1 MLESRR
7 GERSRLAGFA
17 VERHFSQEA
26 VMAPNILTV
35 RLDCSGLQH
44 KRFVHFGV
52 VRGSFPDACRK
63 FRPNREVATAEI
75 ATQRKAHQMDESL
88 VLKT

>member
-17 VERHFSQEA
+17 VERHSSQEA
-26 VMAPNILTV
+26 AMAPNLLTV

-63 FRPNREVATAEI
+63 FRPNRANEVATTAEI
-75 ATQRKAHQMDESL
+75 AAT
-88 VLKT
+88 LK